1 MNRYKK
7 LVDQIQLSVL
17 SIVLKCSAFNN
28 LQLAKILHHCYNT
41 KLSKIRI
48 ELMKN
53 HLVSAVREL
62 LKLYK
67 QLAMFLPRDH
77 EGFVVKKIC
86 FVY

>member
-7 LVDQIQLSVL
+7 LIDQIQLSVL

-28 LQLAKILHHCYNT
+28 LELAKILHDFYNT
-41 KLSKIRI
+41 KLSKICI
-48 ELMKN
+48 ESMKN
-53 HLVSAVREL
+53 RLVSAVREL

-67 QLAMFLPRDH
+67 QLAMCLPRDH
-77 EGFVVKKIC
+77 EEFVVKKIS